1 MLCFETNNL
10 NEVIVNM
17 TRIPRLDPLDPF
29 DISKAETEG
38 RRQVWEMYAYLK
50 KHVPGFSNALLLTSG
65 PRVGVRSSGRMSGV
79 YTITASDILS
89 ETKFS
94 DGIAC
99 CGYPIDIHS
108 DGAETK
114 STFLRWGGYYS
125 IPYRCLI
132 NSAVGNV
139 MAAGRDISSTFE
151 AHASLRL
158 SPCCTATGQ
167 AAGTAAALAVKESIS
182 PLDVDTDNL
191 RKTLREDGA
200 IVE

>member
-1 MLCFETNNL
+1 
-10 NEVIVNM
+10 
-17 TRIPRLDPLDPF
+17 
-29 DISKAETEG
+29 
-38 RRQVWEMYAYLK
+38 
-50 KHVPGFSNALLLTSG
+50 
-65 PRVGVRSSGRMSGV
+65 
-79 YTITASDILS
+79 
-89 ETKFS
+89 
-94 DGIAC
+94 
-99 CGYPIDIHS
+99 
-108 DGAETK
+108 
-114 STFLRWGGYYS
+114 
-125 IPYRCLI
+125 
-132 NSAVGNV
+132 